1 MIFWWISI
9 GAEVGYCK
17 STRFCSIRRSEA
29 SCARIT
35 SFLQPQVAAGEPE
48 VQRREARALNE
59 CVVEIVRER
68 HFPQPR
74 EAAVLDRLRDVPF
87 VPALLDVVDNGDWI
101 ALLIE
106 GVHGRLP
113 TARDSSAVTRVLSLL
128 TRVQSLPPGLL
139 PPMGDPSFA
148 QLQISPWADLA
159 ADGAAL
165 DPWSVEHLD
174 ELLTLEQQAGALEGT
189 VVCHGDFRLDNV
201 LFTADGHT
209 SLADWAHAKAGPDFA
224 DLVEVCIDIHVE
236 GGPAPA
242 VTFAAHAPTAL
253 HTSDGVT
260 AYLAAVTGRLTR
272 QGTFAE
278 PPGMTDF
285 RAFQQR
291 QAASA
296 QSWLARRMAAGI

>member
-1 MIFWWISI
+1 MNRLSWWDVPESF
-9 GAEVGYCK
+9 AVEV
-17 STRFCSIRRSEA
+17 RRRLRSRVVEA
-29 SCARIT
+29 AT
-35 SFLQPQVAAGEPE
+35 QPGGFSPGVAALCLLEDGRSVFIKACGTGINPMTPK
-48 VQRREARALNE
+48 LH
-59 CVVEIVRER
+59 R
-68 HFPQPR
+68 H

-159 ADGAAL
+159 ADGVAL